1 MLLLHNVNLMSNEL
15 LSEYSLT
22 PHLVTKPLIP
32 LNQDIKDFKVKK
44 PSSKNLEFSHLIS
57 L

>member
-32 LNQDIKDFKVKK
+32 LNQEIKDFKVKK
-44 PSSKNLEFSHLIS
+44 TF
-57 L
+57 